1 MFAEACFSPLSRRP
15 IFCASSRARSTIC
28 AGAGKGRPSVVT
40 ADASSIIATSSSHG
54 RSSDAPAWRRCVAR
68 RREVTLALLW
78 LALLACA
85 RPPGPRLF
93 WNASAS
99 VPIGLYVRMP
109 GPPRVGALALARLPA
124 PYRALADARG
134 YLPAGVPLL
143 KEVAGGDGD
152 RVCRHGPVV
161 TLNGRVRAFARARD
175 WQRRSLPAWR
185 GCRRLRRG
193 EVVLLSPARDSFDSR
208 YFGPLAAA
216 LLDGTAVA
224 LLTR

>member
-1 MFAEACFSPLSRRP
+1 M
-15 IFCASSRARSTIC
+15 
-28 AGAGKGRPSVVT
+28 
-40 ADASSIIATSSSHG
+40 
-54 RSSDAPAWRRCVAR
+54 
-68 RREVTLALLW
+68 TLALLW
-78 LALLACA
+78 LALLACV

-99 VPIGLYVRMP
+99 VPVGLYVRMP

-161 TLNGRVRAFARARD
+161 TLNGWVRAFARPRD
-175 WQRRSLPAWR
+175 SQRRWLPAWR

-216 LLDGTAVA
+216 LLDGTAVP